1 MLFRKNNKFT
11 ENYKRH
17 GRKELLRWMELNDDM
32 KKFSMISIEIST
44 QKYKSGIIENLD
56 KIEKIQCLID
66 FRMLTLK
73 KVIL

>member
-1 MLFRKNNKFT
+1 MEEKK
-11 ENYKRH
+11 
-17 GRKELLRWMELNDDM
+17 LLRWMELNDDM

-73 KVIL
+73 KVI